1 MPATHKVTPTIL
13 FLIFSLLLA
22 ACGGIPPMPT
32 AFVTSQAPTII
43 VPTLTPRPTATVTP
57 TEVSSAMQGTPLP
70 LPLQVLAPENGS
82 HMLRLAR
89 WGKGIPQQIA
99 WAPDGSALVVAASG
113 GLVFYDP
120 SSLAETRIIE
130 TQSMPRSLAFSEDS
144 SQLAV
149 GFQDGS
155 LQVWDKT
162 FNQMLHNIPT
172 SDRPIVRLA
181 FSPDGN
187 NLAVSQ
193 WDSTLALYQLTDP
206 NDPKA
211 QPSVLQT
218 FQGHSNPVIEM
229 VFNRDNDRLFAW
241 SQPEPIRVWRLS
253 GARMERQINVSLD
266 DMGRHPQLGVMSHN
280 SAWFAASYGTFIRL
294 QRTSDG
300 VATKTLGPFNEAV
313 RALVFSP
320 DSKLLATAE
329 SSNIKVWQMS
339 DGTLLK
345 TYPIPSPGA
354 HYQFLIF
361 SPDSSSLIS
370 FSDAL
375 RSWQLAT
382 DAPKEAKLN
391 GYTSDF
397 SGAFAIMP
405 DSQTLVTAQM
415 DGSMQ
420 AYGLPEGVLR
430 AVINLPATQASGMVF
445 SADGSQLALRD
456 AASKVLVV
464 KVGDGSP
471 LATLEGGRML
481 LRGVGFSQ
489 DGQFLAAPATDKK
502 IIIWRVQDAAV
513 QKAIQAPALV
523 WSVAFSPDGSL
534 LAARSNGTI
543 YVINVTDGKSTFTFP
558 GYAFAFTPDGSQLA
572 VASGTYDDS
581 RIRLYQLSDGKPA
594 GDFNADGGTLA
605 FSPDGRLL
613 AVSGLQLDLW
623 QVPDGKLLRSLS
635 NPAPYGP
642 LTFSVDGKLIA
653 SAGWDG
659 HVYIW
664 GAK

>member
-1 MPATHKVTPTIL
+1 MPKPSFAILL
-13 FLIFSLLLA
+13 FLPALLLA
-22 ACGGIPPMPT
+22 ACGGLPPLPT
-32 AFVTSQAPTII
+32 AFVTKQAPIII
-43 VPTLTPRPTATVTP
+43 VPTLTPRPTATITP
-57 TEVSSAMQGTPLP
+57 TEVSSAMQGTPVP

-82 HMLRLAR
+82 HMVRLAR

-99 WAPDGSALVVAASG
+99 WAPDGSVLVVAASG
-113 GLVFYDP
+113 GLAFYDP
-120 SSLAETRIIE
+120 STLAETRIIE
-130 TQSMPRSLAFSEDS
+130 TQAMPRSLAFSEDS

-187 NLAVSQ
+187 NLAISQ

-206 NDPKA
+206 KNPKA
-211 QPSVLQT
+211 EPSLQKT
-218 FQGHSNPVIEM
+218 LKGPSNPVIEI
-229 VFNRDNDRLFAW
+229 VFNRDNNRLFAW
-241 SQPEPIRVWRLS
+241 AQPEPIRVFRLS
-253 GARMERQINVSLD
+253 SSIMERQINVSLD

-280 SAWFAASYGTFIRL
+280 TAWFAASYGTFIRL

-300 VATKTLGPFNEAV
+300 VTTKTLGPFNETV

-329 SSNIKVWQMS
+329 SSNIKVWQIS

-345 TYPIPSPGA
+345 TYPVSTPGA
-354 HYQFLIF
+354 NFQFLIF

-382 DAPKEAKLN
+382 DASKEVKLN

-415 DGSMQ
+415 DGSLQ

-430 AVINLPATQASGMVF
+430 AVINLPATQASGMAF
-445 SADGSQLALRD
+445 SADRSQLALHD

-471 LATLEGGRML
+471 VVTLEGGRML

-489 DGQFLAAPATDKK
+489 DGQFLAAPAADKT
-502 IIIWRVQDAAV
+502 IIIWRVQDATV
-513 QKAIQAPALV
+513 QKTIQVPALV
-523 WSVAFSPDGSL
+523 WSVAFSPDGSR

-543 YVINVTDGKSTFTFP
+543 YVINVADGKSTFTFL
-558 GYAFAFTPDGSQLA
+558 GYAFAFTPDGSKLA

-594 GDFNADGGTLA
+594 ADFNADGGTLA

-664 GAK
+664 GVK

>member
-1 MPATHKVTPTIL
+1 
-13 FLIFSLLLA
+13 
-22 ACGGIPPMPT
+22 MPT

-43 VPTLTPRPTATVTP
+43 VPTLTPRPTVTVTP
-57 TEVSSAMQGTPLP
+57 TEVSSAMQGTPVP

-82 HMLRLAR
+82 HLLRLAR

-99 WAPDGSALVVAASG
+99 LSPDGSALVVAASG
-113 GLVFYDP
+113 GLIFYDP
-120 SSLAETRIIE
+120 SSLAETRIVE
-130 TQSMPRSLAFSEDS
+130 TQSMPRSLAFSEDG

-149 GFQDGS
+149 GFQDGI
-155 LQVWDKT
+155 LQVWDKS

-172 SDRPIVRLA
+172 SDRPIIRLA

-193 WDSTLALYQLTDP
+193 WDSTLSLYKLIDP
-206 NDPKA
+206 KDPKA
-211 QPSVLQT
+211 KPSVLKD
-218 FQGHSNPVIEM
+218 FQGHSSPVVEM
-229 VFNRDNDRLFAW
+229 VFNRDNNRLFAW
-241 SQPEPIRVWRLS
+241 SQPETIRVWRLS
-253 GARMERQINVSLD
+253 SGKMEREIYVSAD
-266 DMGRHPQLGVMSHN
+266 QMGYHPQKGVMSPN
-280 SAWFAASYGTFIRL
+280 SAWFAASYGNFIRL

-300 VATKTLGPFNEAV
+300 ITTRTLGPFNEPV

-320 DSKLLATAE
+320 DSTLLATAE

-339 DGTLLK
+339 DGALLK
-345 TYPIPSPGA
+345 TYSVPASGA
-354 HYQFLIF
+354 HFQFLAF
-361 SPDSSSLIS
+361 SPDGSSLYS

-382 DAPKEAKLN
+382 DNTKEAKLN

-415 DGSMQ
+415 DGSLQ

-430 AVINLPATQASGMVF
+430 AVVDLPATQANGMVF
-445 SADGSQLALRD
+445 SADRSLLALGEG
-456 AASKVLVV
+456 ASKVLVA

-471 LATLEGGRML
+471 VVTLDGGRRL
-481 LRGVGFSQ
+481 LRGVSFSQ
-489 DGQFLAAPATDKK
+489 DGQFLAAPAADKT
-502 IIIWRVQDAAV
+502 IIIWRVQDGAV
-513 QKAIQAPALV
+513 EKVIQTPALV

-543 YVINVTDGKSTFTFP
+543 YVINVADGTPVYNFP
-558 GYAFAFTPDGSQLA
+558 GYAFAFTPDGNMLA

-581 RIRLYQLSDGKPA
+581 RILLYQLADGKPA
-594 GDFNADGGTLA
+594 GDFNAEGGTLT
-605 FSPDGRLL
+605 FSPDGQLL
-613 AVSGLQLDLW
+613 AISGQQLDLR

-664 GAK
+664 GVK